1 MVMGGGSCSEG
12 CGFKSRGCILDG
24 HDIFSHLFVVKNNN
38 DVCLKRPKIN
48 KKRPGLAIFF
58 KKVLNQTITYL
69 IFLIYP
75 QMRTR
80 SGLHGLSC
88 CRTYVYLVNV
98 RIASVTTPAHQTILV
113 GNSCML
119 DNEGR

>member
-48 KKRPGLAIFF
+48 KKRSGLAIFF
-58 KKVLNQTITYL
+58 KKSSKSNKDVPNFFNLPTYED
-69 IFLIYP
+69 
-75 QMRTR
+75 
-80 SGLHGLSC
+80 S
-88 CRTYVYLVNV
+88 
-98 RIASVTTPAHQTILV
+98 
-113 GNSCML
+113 
-119 DNEGR
+119 